1 MARKKRPIPEINA
14 GSMAD
19 IAFLLLVF
27 FLVTTTMDTD
37 KGLRVKL
44 PPFPD
49 PNTPPPT
56 STQNNRNVLEVLV
69 NSRDY
74 LLVEQNIMNIENLT
88 ELTKQ
93 HLTNEGKRD
102 DLAESSVKAIVSLK
116 NDRGTSY
123 KRYVEVYN
131 ELMRAY
137 REVRDEYAGKNI
149 AFTMFNSNIQDNLSR
164 ISKEAEEFGIDFP
177 IMKDE
182 GQRLAKALGVE
193 RTAEAFVFDPKT
205 QKVLFR
211 GPINDQ
217 LGYETQRNSASE
229 WYLKDAL
236 DTILEGNQVNM
247 DNVPDSKGCLV
258 AIFNN

>member
-1 MARKKRPIPEINA
+1 MKFLKYSPIA
-14 GSMAD
+14 
-19 IAFLLLVF
+19 
-27 FLVTTTMDTD
+27 
-37 KGLRVKL
+37 
-44 PPFPD
+44 
-49 PNTPPPT
+49 
-56 STQNNRNVLEVLV
+56 VLV
-69 NSRDY
+69 
-74 LLVEQNIMNIENLT
+74 LVYYPSVLGDDWLRSVPEF
-88 ELTKQ
+88 ELTD
-93 HLTNEGKRD
+93 HLGDVHTLEDYEKY
-102 DLAESSVKAIVSLK
+102 DLAVF
-116 NDRGTSY
+116 
-123 KRYVEVYN
+123 YVQGVGCPIARIALPN
-131 ELMRAY
+131 Y

-205 QKVLFR
+205 QRVLFR

-247 DNVPDSKGCLV
+247 NNVPDSKGCLV

>member
-1 MARKKRPIPEINA
+1 MKFLKYGPIA
-14 GSMAD
+14 
-19 IAFLLLVF
+19 V
-27 FLVTTTMDTD
+27 LVTIYYSSVLGDD
-37 KGLRVKL
+37 WLRSV
-44 PPFPD
+44 PEF
-49 PNTPPPT
+49 
-56 STQNNRNVLEVLV
+56 
-69 NSRDY
+69 
-74 LLVEQNIMNIENLT
+74 
-88 ELTKQ
+88 ELTD
-93 HLTNEGKRD
+93 HLGDVHTLEDYEKY
-102 DLAESSVKAIVSLK
+102 DLAVF
-116 NDRGTSY
+116 
-123 KRYVEVYN
+123 YVQGVGCPIARIALPN
-131 ELMRAY
+131 Y

-247 DNVPDSKGCLV
+247 DNVPASTGCLV

>member
-1 MARKKRPIPEINA
+1 MKFLKYGPIA
-14 GSMAD
+14 A
-19 IAFLLLVF
+19 
-27 FLVTTTMDTD
+27 LVTIYYSSVLGDD
-37 KGLRVKL
+37 WLRSV
-44 PPFPD
+44 PEF
-49 PNTPPPT
+49 
-56 STQNNRNVLEVLV
+56 
-69 NSRDY
+69 
-74 LLVEQNIMNIENLT
+74 
-88 ELTKQ
+88 ELTD
-93 HLTNEGKRD
+93 HLGDVHTLEDYEKY
-102 DLAESSVKAIVSLK
+102 DLAVF
-116 NDRGTSY
+116 
-123 KRYVEVYN
+123 YVQGVGCPIARIALPN
-131 ELMRAY
+131 Y
-137 REVRDEYAGKNI
+137 REVRDEYAGRNI

-211 GPINDQ
+211 GPINAQ